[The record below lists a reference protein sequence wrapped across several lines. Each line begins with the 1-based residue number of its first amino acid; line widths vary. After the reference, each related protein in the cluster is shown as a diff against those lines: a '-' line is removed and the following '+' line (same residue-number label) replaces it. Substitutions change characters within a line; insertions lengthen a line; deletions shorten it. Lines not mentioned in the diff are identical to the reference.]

1 VTRLVLVGAL
11 LVSLIVPVGGLAMVT
26 FAGGSSGPSEWEKDE
41 MIDLYNGLTR
51 VEEQARPGS
60 AGHIAE
66 ANRIAQAAAAWAQQH
81 EGEPEWE
88 EFAAATSALASL
100 LADGIAGS
108 PSFSDAEYDRAV
120 NRINAAL
127 AGLPPERRPY

>member
-1 VTRLVLVGAL
+1 VTRVVLLGAL
-11 LVSLIVPVGGLAMVT
+11 LVSLVVPVGSLAMLTVADT
-26 FAGGSSGPSEWEKDE
+26 TTGPSEWEKDE
-41 MIDLYNGLTR
+41 MIDLYNELTR

-66 ANRIAQAAAAWAQQH
+66 ANRIAQAAAAWGQEH
-81 EGEPEWE
+81 EAEPEWE

-100 LADGIAGS
+100 LADAIAGA
-108 PSFSDAEYDRAV
+108 PSFSETEYDRAV
-120 NRINAAL
+120 DRINAAL